1 MAAPLPGTPPAS
13 VPPPAAQGAA
23 GAGAAAGR
31 VRRRERI
38 DRGIKVRAE
47 GVFALLSWREMAYLA
62 LPRVLPVLLILG
74 APLLVSPYWQRV
86 LLSVAV
92 FALLAISWD
101 LLAQTG
107 MVSLGQSLF
116 FGMGAYL
123 AGTLNHYWGWPPLVT
138 IPVAALGGGLA
149 CTALLLPLLRLR
161 GIYFAMVTLIFP
173 LMLVR
178 IIEATRIFGGTEG
191 LSGLTPLPAALDLYP
206 LLLILLAAYFGLRRL
221 MASDYGLVLKAI
233 KDNDLAVISAG
244 IDIRVL
250 KAQAL
255 FMASTVG
262 AFAGAWMT
270 HVYLF
275 VGMPVFALDYSILPI
290 AAAVVGGGGSFAG
303 AMLGAF
309 ILVPLSE
316 ALRGLG
322 GLRIVLYGL
331 FLVVFT
337 VGLPEGLFPYLQRKY
352 QQFEREVE
360 VER

>member
-1 MAAPLPGTPPAS
+1 MAAPGTPPAAGA
-13 VPPPAAQGAA
+13 PAGPGAPPAT
-23 GAGAAAGR
+23 GR
-31 VRRRERI
+31 APARRRERI
-38 DRGIKVRAE
+38 DRGIKVRA
-47 GVFALLSWREMAYLA
+47 GDVFALLSWREMAYLA
-62 LPRVLPVLLILG
+62 APRVIPAALILL
-74 APLLVSPYWQRV
+74 APLLLSPYWSRV

-101 LLAQTG
+101 ILAQTG

-123 AGTLNHYWGWPPLVT
+123 AGTLNHYCGLPVYVT
-138 IPVAALGGGLA
+138 LPVATLGGGLLS
-149 CTALLLPLLRLR
+149 TALLYPLMRLR

-178 IIEATRIFGGTEG
+178 IVEATRVFGGTEG
-191 LSGLTPLPAALDLYP
+191 LSGLQPLPPALQLYP
-206 LLLILLAAYFGLRRL
+206 LLLVLLAVYFGFRRL
-221 MASDYGLVLKAI
+221 MASDYGLVLKGI
-233 KDNDLAVISAG
+233 RDNDRAVISAG
-244 IDIRVL
+244 INIRIYR
-250 KAQAL
+250 AQAL
-255 FMASTVG
+255 FLASAVG

-270 HVYLF
+270 HIYLF
-275 VGMPVFALDYSILPI
+275 VGIPVFALDYSILPI
-290 AAAVVGGGGSFAG
+290 AAAVVGGVGSFAG

-309 ILVPLSE
+309 VLVPLSE

-352 QQFEREVE
+352 GQFERVVE